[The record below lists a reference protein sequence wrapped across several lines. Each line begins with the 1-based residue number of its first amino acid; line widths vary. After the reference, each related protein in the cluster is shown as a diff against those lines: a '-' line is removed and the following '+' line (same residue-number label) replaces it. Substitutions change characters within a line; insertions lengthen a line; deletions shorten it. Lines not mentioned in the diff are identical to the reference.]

1 MQAVKTLDEHENFIA
16 KCYVT
21 LYCCTLRALYC
32 SLEQMR
38 CLKSGFV
45 GFIKKTKAGE
55 QYHGSLRTFD
65 EAIARFVG
73 GNFNCWVYTPHWMY
87 PLSQHSN
94 ELSNRNT
101 PRRFYHLLDWV
112 GAYVPNCR
120 HGTRWCN
127 KCATIADTVFSDEQ
141 DCSLCKGM
149 YKYNVSLVYI
159 FFFQFKKYVKYL
171 CKMDSRRLKNAT
183 Q

>member
-1 MQAVKTLDEHENFIA
+1 ML
-16 KCYVT
+16 CYT
-21 LYCCTLRALYC
+21 FLLYTTCSLLLLRADAQPKEWIC
-32 SLEQMR
+32 W
-38 CLKSGFV
+38 FH
-45 GFIKKTKAGE
+45 KKTKAGE
-55 QYHGSLRTFD
+55 EYHGSLRTFD

-73 GNFNCWVYTPHWMY
+73 GNFNCWFHTTNRLWMC

-127 KCATIADTVFSDEQ
+127 KYKCTTIADTVFSDEQ
-141 DCSLCKGM
+141 DYSSCKGM

-159 FFFQFKKYVKYL
+159 LFQFKKYVKYL
-171 CKMDSRRLKNAT
+171 CIMDSRRLKNAT

>member
-1 MQAVKTLDEHENFIA
+1 
-16 KCYVT
+16 
-21 LYCCTLRALYC
+21 
-32 SLEQMR
+32 MR
-38 CLKSGFV
+38 SLKSGFV
-45 GFIKKTKAGE
+45 GFIKKQKQERNTMVPCGHLMKPL
-55 QYHGSLRTFD
+55 HGSSVGISTAGFIL
-65 EAIARFVG
+65 AR
-73 GNFNCWVYTPHWMY
+73 HWMC
-87 PLSQHSN
+87 PLPQHSS

-141 DCSLCKGM
+141 DYSSCKGM
-149 YKYNVSLVYI
+149 YKYNVSLFYI
-159 FFFQFKKYVKYL
+159 LFQLKRYVKYL
-171 CKMDSRRLKNAT
+171 CKVDSRRLKNAT